1 MTELDQIWSQMLA
14 DAGDRADEDGRRHV
28 VEYLRLRA
36 TNDAI
41 RSKGVAWLIDAF
53 IEVATDA
60 QRSTP
65 TLSVERIEPHTF
77 SHGNS
82 TMVGTELVISH
93 GVRCLSIDA
102 GWARS
107 PSHGI
112 MRGGALAVANI
123 AHFGMPKAGA
133 RIRLIHHD
141 DELPRWIDDE
151 QALVDMAAIRGHVNL
166 LLSDS
171 VRR

>member
-14 DAGDRADEDGRRHV
+14 DAGDRAGEEGRRHV

-53 IEVATDA
+53 IDVATNA
-60 QRSTP
+60 QRGTP
-65 TLSVERIEPHTF
+65 NLSIERIEPHTF
-77 SHGNS
+77 SYGNS
-82 TMVGTELVISH
+82 TMVGIQLVISH
-93 GVRCLSIDA
+93 GVRCLSIEA
-102 GWARS
+102 GWVRS

-123 AHFGMPKAGA
+123 AHFGMPKAGT

-151 QALVDMAAIRGHVNL
+151 QDQIDAASIQQHLDIMLG
-166 LLSDS
+166 S
-171 VRR
+171 

>member
-14 DAGDRADEDGRRHV
+14 DAGNKADEEGRRHV

-36 TNDAI
+36 GNDAI

-53 IEVATDA
+53 IGVATIA
-60 QRSTP
+60 QRGTP
-65 TLSVERIEPHTF
+65 TLSIERIDPHTF
-77 SHGNS
+77 SHGSS
-82 TMVGTELVISH
+82 TMVGTQLVITH

-112 MRGGALAVANI
+112 MRGGALAVAKI
-123 AHFGMPKAGA
+123 AHFGMPEAGT

-141 DELPRWIDDE
+141 DELPRWVDDE
-151 QALVDMAAIRGHVNL
+151 QVLIDMAAIQGHLHL
-166 LLSDS
+166 LLDA
-171 VRR
+171 